1 MKVKKRR
8 ELSVMCT
15 TKFLVTLHNYKT
27 FKVVCM
33 YLQDFLAIFS
43 LVFELIIR
51 QIAVALLSSSKQAS
65 YCLERRRTLV
75 FECISPMNKLN

>member
-1 MKVKKRR
+1 MRDIKLLKVEKRQQTVLYYTTYIIIK
-8 ELSVMCT
+8 LS
-15 TKFLVTLHNYKT
+15 N
-27 FKVVCM
+27 VV
-33 YLQDFLAIFS
+33 QDFLAIFS

-51 QIAVALLSSSKQAS
+51 QIAVALLSSSKEAS

>member
-1 MKVKKRR
+1 MYFVLNFWKLKNVSK
-8 ELSVMCT
+8 LFCT
-15 TKFLVTLHNYKT
+15 TTYIIIKLSN
-27 FKVVCM
+27 VV
-33 YLQDFLAIFS
+33 QDFLAIFS

>member
-1 MKVKKRR
+1 MKVEKRR
-8 ELSVMCT
+8 ELSVMYT
-15 TKFLVTLHNYKT
+15 TKFLVTYIIIKLSN
-27 FKVVCM
+27 VV
-33 YLQDFLAIFS
+33 QDFLAIFS